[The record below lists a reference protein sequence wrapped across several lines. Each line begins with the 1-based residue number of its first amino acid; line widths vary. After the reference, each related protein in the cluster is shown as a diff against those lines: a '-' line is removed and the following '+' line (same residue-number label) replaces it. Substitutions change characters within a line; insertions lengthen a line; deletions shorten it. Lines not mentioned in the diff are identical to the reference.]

1 MDIVCEERPDQRLEN
16 KGISSLSNVELLSL
30 IIGNDNQWGM
40 NVARQILNM
49 VDCKLPK
56 LRNIKE
62 IELRKITGVGS
73 VKAKA
78 LLAAM
83 ELGKRISEAKY
94 DNDKLDSATAI
105 YNFMH
110 PKLQWQEIE
119 EFWIL
124 LMNNNFKLLK
134 AVKIGS
140 GGYTEASADVR
151 VMLKEALLN
160 NATVMA
166 VCHNHPSGNTKP
178 SSEDDRLTKRISD
191 ACQTM
196 RIYFLDH
203 VIVTDCGYYSYREN
217 GRI

>member
-1 MDIVCEERPDQRLEN
+1 MDIVCEEIPGKRLEN
-16 KGISSLSNVELLSL
+16 KGISTLSNVELLSL
-30 IIGNDNQWGM
+30 IIGNDNQCGM

-62 IELRKITGVGS
+62 VELRKITGVGS

-94 DNDKLDSATAI
+94 DYEKLESATAI

-110 PKLQWQEIE
+110 PKLQWKEIE

-124 LMNNNFKLLK
+124 LLNYNFKLLK

-140 GGYTEASADVR
+140 GGYTDTAADVR
-151 VMLKEALLN
+151 IMLKEALLN

-166 VCHNHPSGNTKP
+166 VCHNHPSGNTNP
-178 SSEDDRLTKRISD
+178 SRVDDNLTKRISD

-196 RIYFLDH
+196 RIHFLDH